1 MNLKQNGKM
10 KGASVVGGLT
20 VGAVTSVAVTLCCA
34 AVGAAMISTGKIG
47 ENVTGYISIGILLL
61 ATLIGTLTGTGR
73 VHGKKLYSGL
83 GIAAIYFILLL
94 SMTALF
100 FGGQYERVTVTSFV
114 LLLGAIGG
122 TYLRK
127 GKGSK
132 GNYRRHKNKYR

>member
-1 MNLKQNGKM
+1 MKQNGRM

-34 AVGAAMISTGKIG
+34 VVGAAMISTGKIG

-83 GIAAIYFILLL
+83 AIAAIYFILLL

-100 FGGQYERVTVTSFV
+100 FDGQYERVTVTSIV
-114 LLLGAIGG
+114 LILGAIGG
-122 TYLRK
+122 AYLRK